1 MTEGTTVAQV
11 SALSTLRRALDRV
24 AGRGDGGDLWRAVRD
39 PRTIQRVGS
48 RPDYRFSLANERTFL
63 AWIRTAL
70 AFSAAGLAVAQFLT
84 EVSAGWRT
92 AIAVALVLMSAA
104 CSVWG
109 LVHLTSTELAMR
121 QGVELPASR
130 VPTILAL
137 STALGALILI
147 AVVV

>member
-1 MTEGTTVAQV
+1 MGTTVAQV
-11 SALSTLRRALDRV
+11 SALSPLRRALDRL
-24 AGRGDGGDLWRAVRD
+24 AGSGDGRDLWRAVRD

-84 EVSAGWRT
+84 EVSAGWRS
-92 AIAVALVLMSAA
+92 AIAVALVVMGSACA
-104 CSVWG
+104 LWG
-109 LVHLTSTELAMR
+109 LVHLTGTELAIR
-121 QGVELPASR
+121 QGLELPASR
-130 VPTILAL
+130 MPTVLAV
-137 STALGALILI
+137 STAIGALILI

>member
-1 MTEGTTVAQV
+1 M

-24 AGRGDGGDLWRAVRD
+24 AGRGEGGELWRAVRD

-48 RPDYRFSLANERTFL
+48 KPDYRFSLANERTFL

-70 AFSAAGLAVAQFLT
+70 AFTAAGLAVAQFLT
-84 EVSAGWRT
+84 EVAAGWRT
-92 AIAVALVLMSAA
+92 AIAIALVVMGSACA
-104 CSVWG
+104 LWG
-109 LVHLTSTELAMR
+109 LVHMTSTELAIR

-130 VPTILAL
+130 MPTVLAL
-137 STALGALILI
+137 STAIGALILI